1 MYLTEE
7 EAREKGCPVSNSM
20 IAAMLAAMVDP
31 KRATINGGED
41 IRLGFCIASQ
51 CMAWRWKQ
59 PGKFEA
65 IQKYREE
72 HGCSVR
78 EAKEYVDREHPELT
92 MEKTHGYCGLAGR
105 P

>member
-7 EAREKGCPVSNSM
+7 EAMGKWCPFGQMENQPICRE
-20 IAAMLAAMVDP
+20 
-31 KRATINGGED
+31 
-41 IRLGFCIASQ
+41 CIASQ

-65 IQKYREE
+65 VQKYREE

-78 EAKEYVDREHPELT
+78 EAKEYVDRENPELT